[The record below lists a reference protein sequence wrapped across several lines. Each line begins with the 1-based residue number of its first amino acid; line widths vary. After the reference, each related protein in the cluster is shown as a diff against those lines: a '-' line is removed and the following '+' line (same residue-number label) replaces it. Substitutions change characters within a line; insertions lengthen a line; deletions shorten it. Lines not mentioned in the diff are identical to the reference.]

1 MNFLEFEVTKN
12 DENRRLDK
20 IIRKFI
26 PALSLSELF
35 KAIRSGII
43 KVDNKKRKGEYKVL
57 AGQKIQIADFLYSKK
72 IESAPSHKN
81 IPPQNIP
88 PIPPNIPPID
98 EKSIILRNEDLL
110 FLNKKY
116 DLAVQESEKNTLS
129 LAKIVEFDYEN
140 VHKSEHLKSLSFK
153 TGPLHRLDKKTTGL
167 ICFSQSLS
175 GAQWFSKIIKE
186 HKIVKTYLAVTLG
199 KIQTPERWQEKI
211 QKSSDTKKGFHT
223 VNVTGKDSDSKEAKD
238 SLTEVFPIAYGHY
251 EGKDVTLAKFIIHT
265 GRTHQIRATS
275 AFHGYPLLG
284 DDAYRGGKIN
294 STRDFYLH
302 AYSLEFTETPRFNL
316 PQKIICPLDSDFVEF
331 LNKSL
336 IKLPSEL

>member
-26 PALSLSELF
+26 PELSLSELF

-57 AGQKIQIADFLYSKK
+57 PGQKIQIADFLYSKK
-72 IESAPSHKN
+72 IESASSHQN
-81 IPPQNIP
+81 IPPQ
-88 PIPPNIPPID
+88 IPPID
-98 EKSIILRNEDLL
+98 EKSIILRNDDLL

-116 DLAVQESEKNTLS
+116 DLAVQESEKNRLS

-140 VHKSEHLKSLSFK
+140 VHKSEQIKSLSFK

-175 GAQWFSKIIKE
+175 GAQWFSNIIKE

-199 KIQTPERWQEKI
+199 KIQRPQKWQEKI
-211 QKSSDTKKGFHT
+211 QKSSDTKNGFHT
-223 VNVTGKDSDSKEAKD
+223 VNVTGADSDSKDAKD
-238 SLTEVFPIAYGHY
+238 SLTEVFPLAYGNY

-294 STRDFYLH
+294 SSRDFYLH
-302 AYSLEFTETPRFNL
+302 AYSLEFTETPPFNL
-316 PQKIICPLDSDFVEF
+316 PQKIICPPDSDFIEF

>member
-20 IIRKFI
+20 VIRKFI

-72 IESAPSHKN
+72 IESAPSH
-81 IPPQNIP
+81 QNIP
-88 PIPPNIPPID
+88 PIPAID
-98 EKSIILRNEDLL
+98 EKSIILRNDDLL
-110 FLNKKY
+110 FVNKKY

-175 GAQWFSKIIKE
+175 GAQWFSNIIKE
-186 HKIVKTYLAVTLG
+186 HKIVNKH
-199 KIQTPERWQEKI
+199 K
-211 QKSSDTKKGFHT
+211 
-223 VNVTGKDSDSKEAKD
+223 
-238 SLTEVFPIAYGHY
+238 
-251 EGKDVTLAKFIIHT
+251 
-265 GRTHQIRATS
+265 
-275 AFHGYPLLG
+275 
-284 DDAYRGGKIN
+284 
-294 STRDFYLH
+294 
-302 AYSLEFTETPRFNL
+302 
-316 PQKIICPLDSDFVEF
+316 QKIFKMTIAMV
-331 LNKSL
+331 
-336 IKLPSEL
+336 

>member
-1 MNFLEFEVTKN
+1 MNFLDFEITKD

-20 IIRKFI
+20 VIRKFI
-26 PALSLSELF
+26 PELNLSELY

-43 KVDNKKRKGEYKVL
+43 KVDNKKRKVEYKVL
-57 AGQKIQIADFLYSKK
+57 AGQKIQIADFLYHKK
-72 IESAPSHKN
+72 IESSTSHQN

-88 PIPPNIPPID
+88 PID
-98 EKSIILRNEDLL
+98 ENSIILRNDDLL

-140 VHKSEHLKSLSFK
+140 VHKSGQVKSLSFK

-175 GAQWFSKIIKE
+175 GAQWFSNIIKE
-186 HKIVKTYLAVTLG
+186 HKIIKTYLAVTLG
-199 KIQTPERWQEKI
+199 KIDSPLRWEEKI
-211 QKSSDTKKGFHT
+211 EKSTGTKNGFHT
-223 VNVTGKDSDSKEAKD
+223 VNVKEAGTDSKDAKD
-238 SLTEVFPIAYGHY
+238 SLTEVCPLAWGKF

-275 AFHGYPLLG
+275 SFHGYPLIG
-284 DDAYRGGKIN
+284 DEAYRGGKIN
-294 STRDFYLH
+294 SARDFYLH
-302 AYSLEFTETPRFNL
+302 AFSLEFTETPRFNL
-316 PQKIICPLDSDFVEF
+316 PKKIICPPDGDFVEF
-331 LNKSL
+331 LHRCL

>member
-26 PALSLSELF
+26 PELSLSELF

-43 KVDNKKRKGEYKVL
+43 KVDNKKQKGEYKVL

-72 IESAPSHKN
+72 IESAPSH
-81 IPPQNIP
+81 QN
-88 PIPPNIPPID
+88 IPPNIPPID
-98 EKSIILRNEDLL
+98 ENSIILRNDDLL

-116 DLAVQESEKNTLS
+116 NLAVQESEKNTLS

-175 GAQWFSKIIKE
+175 GAQWFSKIIRE

-199 KIQTPERWQEKI
+199 KIAAPQKWQEKI
-211 QKSSDTKKGFHT
+211 QKSSETKNGFHT
-223 VNVTGKDSDSKEAKD
+223 VNVTSADSDSKDAKD
-238 SLTEVFPIAYGHY
+238 SLTEVFPVAYGKY

-294 STRDFYLH
+294 SSRDFYLH
-302 AYSLEFTETPRFNL
+302 AYSLEFTETPQFNL
-316 PQKIICPLDSDFVEF
+316 PQKIICPPDSDFVEF

>member
-26 PALSLSELF
+26 PELSLSELF

-72 IESAPSHKN
+72 IESASSHQN
-81 IPPQNIP
+81 IPPQNISP
-88 PIPPNIPPID
+88 QIPPID
-98 EKSIILRNEDLL
+98 EKSIILRNDDLL

-116 DLAVQESEKNTLS
+116 DLAVQESEKNRLS
-129 LAKIVEFDYEN
+129 LAGIVEFDYEN

-199 KIQTPERWQEKI
+199 KIAAPQKWQEKI
-211 QKSSDTKKGFHT
+211 QKSSETKNGFHT
-223 VNVTGKDSDSKEAKD
+223 VNVKEAGTDSTNAKN
-238 SLTEVFPIAYGHY
+238 SLTEVFPVAYGKY

-294 STRDFYLH
+294 SSRDFYLH
-302 AYSLEFTETPRFNL
+302 AYSLEFTETPQFNL
-316 PQKIICPLDSDFVEF
+316 PQKIICPPDSDFVEF